1 MPMQITIRRATPDD
15 AEAISAIW
23 EVVCAERVYT
33 AVNRPFTPQQERDYI
48 ASLSHREG
56 IFLAEL
62 GLSSRLGRVAE
73 GVSKPL
79 GRVAE
84 GVSKPRRIE
93 TVEGDVVGFMSLDL
107 WARYT
112 DSFDHVGV
120 MGTIILP
127 PWRRRGI
134 GRRLA
139 EHTLDFA
146 RAKGYEKIII
156 YVRAGNTGA
165 QAFYRSLGFVPKGIL
180 ERQVK
185 MDGRYEDEVF
195 MERFLY

>member
-48 ASLSHREG
+48 ASLSDREG

-62 GLSSRLGRVAE
+62 GLSSRWGRVAE

-93 TVEGDVVGFMSLDL
+93 TVEGVVVGFMSLDL
-107 WARYT
+107 WAMYT

-127 PWRRRGI
+127 PWRRQGI

-146 RAKGYEKIII
+146 RAKGYEKIVI
-156 YVRAGNTGA
+156 YVRADNTGA
-165 QAFYRSLGFVPKGIL
+165 QAFYRSLGFTPKGIL

-195 MERFLY
+195 MERFL